1 MITPYLRPPA
11 LPGRFFWPRPV
22 RSSPASIRRERR
34 LKVCET
40 RRPACNDIAQ
50 HAEYQYASQVS
61 LPPESFVKDAH
72 DMPGHLARRFQQ
84 IAVAV
89 FLAEIEEA
97 GYDLTPVQYAA
108 LAAVSANHGI
118 DQVTLAGLI
127 AYDRTTITGVVD
139 RLVQKGLVARHESSR
154 DRRAR
159 ELKITDAGRRTLR
172 SVTPAVE
179 AAQRILLRGL
189 TEKEAK
195 ELVRLLQKAIA
206 AGNELSRAPLRDAA
220 TG

>member
-1 MITPYLRPPA
+1 MT
-11 LPGRFFWPRPV
+11 
-22 RSSPASIRRERR
+22 
-34 LKVCET
+34 
-40 RRPACNDIAQ
+40 
-50 HAEYQYASQVS
+50 
-61 LPPESFVKDAH
+61 DAH

-89 FLAEIEEA
+89 FLAEVEDA
-97 GYDLTPVQYAA
+97 GYDLTPVQYVA
-108 LAAVSANHGI
+108 LTAVSANPGL

-127 AYDRTTITGVVD
+127 AFDRTTITGVVD
-139 RLVQKGLVARHESSR
+139 RLVQKGLIARHESSR

-172 SVTPAVE
+172 GVTPAVE
-179 AAQRILLRGL
+179 AAQRTMVRGL

-220 TG
+220 TV